1 MRDDN
6 EPEGSRAEWWGRRDP
21 MWAGYSPSSLGP
33 IDEMERMR
41 QLNEAVRKGALGR
54 GHADPSRGPGGGAV
68 RSFLEGGAIGG
79 MADVLLDSLGP
90 TVVNLFG
97 PDGQAEMI
105 NVALGFGDVPFETEN
120 LVGVPVG
127 TGSFALVEWGVQ
139 SFVTAA
145 EVDFNRGCAFSVA
158 ASYLRVTV
166 SRRGTKI
173 GLATVRIGAFASR
186 LPMSGPRPTRTR
198 TFTAGNGAPIAA
210 AAAVVMAIPKYAVDV
225 QVIRT
230 PASNIVRLDWASVP
244 GGAVGQ
250 NRDAANVQ
258 NRYIAPNL
266 ANALTITNEGAVD
279 ITSMSVV
286 FGLSL
291 GGAGS

>member
-1 MRDDN
+1 MPRDD
-6 EPEGSRAEWWGRRDP
+6 EDRGSRAEWWGRNDP
-21 MWAGYSPSSLGP
+21 MWQGRSPSSLGP

-41 QLNEAVRKGALGR
+41 ALNEAVRRGAQGR
-54 GHADPSRGPGGGAV
+54 GHADPAAGPGGAAV
-68 RSFLEGGAIGG
+68 RRFLDGGAIGG
-79 MADVLLDSLGP
+79 MADVALDAIGP
-90 TVVNLFG
+90 TVVNLNG
-97 PDGQAEMI
+97 PDGQAAMI

-145 EVDFNRGCAFSVA
+145 EVDFGRGCAFSVA
-158 ASYLRVTV
+158 ASFLRVTV
-166 SRRGTKI
+166 SRRGTKL
-173 GLATVRIGAFASR
+173 GLTSVRIGAFASY

-198 TFTAGNGAPIAA
+198 TFTVGNGAPIAPGA
-210 AAAVVMAIPKYAVDV
+210 TVTMALPKYAVDV
-225 QVIRT
+225 QVVRF
-230 PASNIVRLDWASVP
+230 PALNIVRLDWASVP
-244 GGAVGQ
+244 GGFVGQ

-266 ANALTITNEGAVD
+266 ANALSITNEGAVD

-291 GGAGS
+291 GGAGG